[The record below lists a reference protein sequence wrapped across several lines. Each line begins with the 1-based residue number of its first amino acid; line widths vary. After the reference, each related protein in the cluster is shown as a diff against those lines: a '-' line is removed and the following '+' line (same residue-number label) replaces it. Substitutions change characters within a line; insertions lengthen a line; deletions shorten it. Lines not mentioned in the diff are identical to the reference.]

1 MSKDLFEY
9 IYDDFGNKAL
19 LKENDHYKILKS
31 SGYNYQFDKKSGLFI
46 RTGKNLSDDPDWSTF
61 GPEIADIE
69 ISTICNQGCE
79 FCYKSNTAI
88 GKNMDLYTF
97 AKVFDNLPKTVTQ
110 IAFGIGSIDANVDLF
125 EIFSYCRTHGVIPNV
140 TINGFY
146 MNDYF
151 REGLATYCG
160 AVAVSLYDYNVCYNT
175 IYDLGERGMKQLNIH
190 AMLSEET
197 YDRCMQVMKDSQ
209 TDERLKKYLNAIVFL
224 WLKPKGRGEKLHQV
238 SREKYESLVKYA
250 LDNNIRIGFDS
261 CSASN
266 FMKCADTKQFKDCVE
281 PCESTLFSIYINVD
295 GIAYPCSFA
304 EGNCEGVSVIENE
317 FMNVWMSKPFME
329 FREKVIGNK
338 DENGCRMCPLYN
350 LGV

>member
-1 MSKDLFEY
+1 MEKYTIKDCYGEVAT
-9 IYDDFGNKAL
+9 IKEDDKVKL
-19 LKENDHYKILKS
+19 LRS
-31 SGYNYQFDKKSGLFI
+31 RVYNYNFNKIDGTFA
-46 RTGKNLSDDPDWSTF
+46 RYGMTAMDDPEWSSF

-69 ISTICNQGCE
+69 ISTICDQGCE

-110 IAFGIGSIDANVDLF
+110 IAFGIGSIDANVDMF

-151 REGLATYCG
+151 REGLAHYCG

-175 IYDLGERGMKQLNIH
+175 IWDLGECGMKQLNIH

-197 YDRCMQVMKDSQ
+197 YDRCMQVLKDAK
-209 TDERLKKYLNAIVFL
+209 TDNRLKKYLNAIVFL
-224 WLKPKGRGEKLHQV
+224 WLKPKGRGERLHQV
-238 SREKYESLVKYA
+238 SREKYNALVHYA
-250 LDNNIRIGFDS
+250 LVNNIRIGFDS

-266 FMKCADTKQFKDCVE
+266 FMRCENTAQFKNYVE

-295 GIAYPCSFA
+295 GVAYPCSFS
-304 EGNCEGVSVIENE
+304 ENNCDGVSVIDTD
-317 FMNVWMSKPFME
+317 FMNDVWMSEPFMD
-329 FREKVIGNK
+329 FRDKVLASSNI
-338 DENGCRMCPLYN
+338 DENGCRKCPLYN
-350 LGV
+350 LEV